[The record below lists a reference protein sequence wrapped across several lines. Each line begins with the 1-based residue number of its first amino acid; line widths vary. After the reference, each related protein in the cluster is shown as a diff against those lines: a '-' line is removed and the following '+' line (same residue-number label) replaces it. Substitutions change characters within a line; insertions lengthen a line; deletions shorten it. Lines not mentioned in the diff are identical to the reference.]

1 MRLPGV
7 VGILLLV
14 FGLLSLAF
22 GSLSYTTRETVIDLG
37 PVEAT
42 AERHQ
47 RIPLPP
53 LLGIVSV
60 AGGVALI
67 WVSSRRK

>member
-1 MRLPGV
+1 
-7 VGILLLV
+7 
-14 FGLLSLAF
+14 LSLAF